1 MSLPFYANPPLT
13 PTRMNEPKLTAKTLQ
28 PLIEEM
34 ELLFDGDLQIAVDCF
49 DEVLHALFYVDKEVI
64 PQERI
69 QDIVYNIQ
77 GLQKALKQT
86 NRNLTRALPSVITMG
101 LIGEA

>member
-1 MSLPFYANPPLT
+1 
-13 PTRMNEPKLTAKTLQ
+13 MNEPTLNAETLK
-28 PLIEEM
+28 PLIEEI
-34 ELLFDGDLQIAVDCF
+34 ELLFDGDAQIATDCF

-86 NRNLTRALPSVITMG
+86 NRNITRALPSVITMG

>member
-1 MSLPFYANPPLT
+1 
-13 PTRMNEPKLTAKTLQ
+13 MNEPTLTAKTLQ

-77 GLQKALKQT
+77 NLQKALKQT
-86 NRNLTRALPSVITMG
+86 NRNITSALPRVITMG
-101 LIGEA
+101 VIGEA

>member
-1 MSLPFYANPPLT
+1 
-13 PTRMNEPKLTAKTLQ
+13 MNEPALNAETLK

-34 ELLFDGDLQIAVDCF
+34 ELLFDGNLQLAVDCF

-77 GLQKALKQT
+77 HLQKALKQT
-86 NRNLTRALPSVITMG
+86 NRNITSALPCVVTMG
-101 LIGEA
+101 VIGQA